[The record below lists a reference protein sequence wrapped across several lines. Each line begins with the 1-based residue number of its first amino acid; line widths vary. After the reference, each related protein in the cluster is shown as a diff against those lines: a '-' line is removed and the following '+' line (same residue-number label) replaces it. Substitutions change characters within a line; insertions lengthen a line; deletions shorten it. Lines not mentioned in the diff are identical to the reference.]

1 MDSIRLEAT
10 GLQNISRESNVAEEN
25 LPHGA
30 DSQQTGETV
39 DFVAAS
45 TINLISCL
53 REKNKALL
61 NAAHETQTETDPL
74 PRNLLAAYARIE
86 RHVEMF
92 FRVTNEATV
101 QLQGS
106 KKFLGDLALHRKECA
121 VTMVAIGESLSCR
134 DGFLPPHVHNF
145 SREQCQACLTE
156 AARLVTELAN
166 SFHGLAEKYGANGDD

>member
-53 REKNKALL
+53 RAK
-61 NAAHETQTETDPL
+61 
-74 PRNLLAAYARIE
+74 RAR
-86 RHVEMF
+86 R
-92 FRVTNEATV
+92 
-101 QLQGS
+101 
-106 KKFLGDLALHRKECA
+106 C
-121 VTMVAIGESLSCR
+121 
-134 DGFLPPHVHNF
+134 
-145 SREQCQACLTE
+145 
-156 AARLVTELAN
+156 
-166 SFHGLAEKYGANGDD
+166 